1 MRESIWS
8 VSRRFRMMYSL
19 VFMALFCAGCVI
31 AIFEAGHVRDTEG
44 GGLWHT
50 YLDGMIM
57 RVGSYSVAAAAAG
70 VVLVEISEVVVMLSE
85 LLAERIARKRQERD
99 ERLREEGRQ
108 EERKKRASNLGYP
121 RESVFPERLDADP
134 EIGQTRAHD
143 D

>member
-31 AIFEAGHVRDTEG
+31 AVFEAGHLRDMEG
-44 GGLWHT
+44 DGLWHT
-50 YLDGMIM
+50 YLDGLIM

>member
-1 MRESIWS
+1 
-8 VSRRFRMMYSL
+8 
-19 VFMALFCAGCVI
+19 VI

>member
-1 MRESIWS
+1 
-8 VSRRFRMMYSL
+8 MYSP

-31 AIFEAGHVRDTEG
+31 AVFEAGHLRDIEG
-44 GGLWHT
+44 DGLWHT
-50 YLDGMIM
+50 YLDGLIM

-108 EERKKRASNLGYP
+108 EGRQEERKKRVSNLGYP
-121 RESVFPERLDADP
+121 RESVFPERLDAEL
-134 EIGQTRAHD
+134 EIGQHKST
-143 D
+143 